1 MPRRA
6 ASVRG
11 CPSSALRTGRGH
23 SQAVVKHKQAAAPQ
37 RVPRF
42 RARGGCRGRLALP
55 AQVRVDAAL
64 QGVQVIE
71 ALSRS
76 NAPLPHHK
84 RQALQQVLL
93 TWSAMSVAEQTV
105 PLGCTASTLDWP
117 SARAE
122 MGCVRERARLLPEVG
137 AVDVAADAARAVH
150 HDGRVAGAPAQRR
163 RDRAARCLR
172 RRLAEVV
179 LQNHKAVFQTR
190 QCSAR
195 CCPGDPLGEC
205 PPSCRHAA
213 RAGVRAG
220 ESRDGHA
227 EDTCRVAAGGAHLQ
241 RTLRARKVPRVP
253 FIRVADI
260 QHHRPRRRCPG
271 CVRLCLGRLRRAG
284 PAGAARRARPRRR
297 RIAEHRLPRA
307 GRQRPCARLR
317 AQARRLLLRGLSAR
331 RGAIASCARLGA
343 PRGHMHSTGP
353 GGPRPWQRP

>member
-163 RDRAARCLR
+163 RDRAARRLR

-179 LQNHKAVFQTR
+179 LQNHKAAFQTR

-227 EDTCRVAAGGAHLQ
+227 ANTCRAAAGR
-241 RTLRARKVPRVP
+241 RTSSGRSEPTKCPASHSYALRTSSTTGSGRADSAACASASGGCAARAPPAPPAAPAR
-253 FIRVADI
+253 
-260 QHHRPRRRCPG
+260 
-271 CVRLCLGRLRRAG
+271 
-284 PAGAARRARPRRR
+284 AGAASRSIACHALGASGRAR
-297 RIAEHRLPRA
+297 A
-307 GRQRPCARLR
+307 CARR
-317 AQARRLLLRGLSAR
+317 PAGCSC
-331 RGAIASCARLGA
+331 GACL
-343 PRGHMHSTGP
+343 P
-353 GGPRPWQRP
+353 GEVQ